1 MGPAPFLGVGVPA
14 TDQVTALPAGAAV
27 RLLSAYARAVSAL
40 LWWLIPIGATV
51 LAVAW
56 AMYRARPERPTEA
69 IEGMEHL
76 RRMQMAMERPL
87 PQQAPVDKE
96 RRRLGLGRGR
106 AQEDPEP
113 GTPADPA
120 Q

>member
-1 MGPAPFLGVGVPA
+1 
-14 TDQVTALPAGAAV
+14 
-27 RLLSAYARAVSAL
+27 VSAL

-76 RRMQMAMERPL
+76 RRMQLAMERPL
-87 PQQAPVDKE
+87 PQQAPEKA
-96 RRRLGLGRGR
+96 RRRMAFGRGSGSQSPDSDGI
-106 AQEDPEP
+106 A
-113 GTPADPA
+113 PAEGGPA
-120 Q
+120 GSGE

>member
-1 MGPAPFLGVGVPA
+1 M
-14 TDQVTALPAGAAV
+14 
-27 RLLSAYARAVSAL
+27 SAL

-76 RRMQMAMERPL
+76 RRMQLAMERPL
-87 PQQAPVDKE
+87 PQESPGKG
-96 RRRLGLGRGR
+96 RRRTLGRR
-106 AQEDPEP
+106 ADAAAEQGAGQDGSGAVGPVE
-113 GTPADPA
+113 
-120 Q
+120 

>member
-1 MGPAPFLGVGVPA
+1 M
-14 TDQVTALPAGAAV
+14 
-27 RLLSAYARAVSAL
+27 LSAYAMGVSAL

-87 PQQAPVDKE
+87 PQQAPVNKE

-113 GTPADPA
+113 DTPPDPA

>member
-1 MGPAPFLGVGVPA
+1 M
-14 TDQVTALPAGAAV
+14 
-27 RLLSAYARAVSAL
+27 SAL
-40 LWWLIPIGATV
+40 LWWLIPVGATI

-87 PQQAPVDKE
+87 PQDAPIPEVKQ
-96 RRRLGLGRGR
+96 RRLLSRRSMGSADAGGRPGG
-106 AQEDPEP
+106 AEPAAP
-113 GTPADPA
+113 GTPANPA
-120 Q
+120 RDAGQSKPETTNGPTA